1 MTLILWIQ
9 SHCETE
15 KSFVKASKGK
25 TLALPESHY
34 FPIEYANWKTIH
46 LWLRIFLSYSQRDSK
61 AFFSWRKTLTHIPIL
76 HNDYFLDPEELLQA
90 CRPTWKISGHAPFAY
105 IQMHPRQLSIQKS
118 NPRVASDLH
127 SKGKQDDSKWCATDH
142 STCWAS
148 RLEQREFTDS
158 CDREEKRRKG

>member
-76 HNDYFLDPEELLQA
+76 HNDYFLDPFTSLPPHLKNIWPRPLCLYSNASQTIINTKIKPQSSKWFAFKRETGRLKVMRYRPLYLLS
-90 CRPTWKISGHAPFAY
+90 ISLGAAGIH
-105 IQMHPRQLSIQKS
+105 RQLWQGGEKT
-118 NPRVASDLH
+118 
-127 SKGKQDDSKWCATDH
+127 KGI
-142 STCWAS
+142 
-148 RLEQREFTDS
+148 E
-158 CDREEKRRKG
+158 